1 VNCPFNVTH
10 LSIAQPR
17 DSGRQRRSQDGSDD
31 VQIYRAALRHTVGV
45 VEKDL
50 GVKPTDSRRYR
61 RYRYPI
67 TRAVFRIPR
76 YCVSYWEEQDVMWGL
91 GRP

>member
-1 VNCPFNVTH
+1 MDGSLDIAH

-17 DSGRQRRSQDGSDD
+17 NSGRQRRSQDGSDD

-45 VEKDL
+45 IEKDL
-50 GVKPTDSRRYR
+50 SVKSADFRRYR

-67 TRAVFRIPR
+67 T
-76 YCVSYWEEQDVMWGL
+76 CVV
-91 GRP
+91 RRVP